1 MDKVKRIIVA
11 CDAGMGSSA
20 IGASLL
26 IKHLEEAAIS
36 IPVDYNSI
44 YQLKDGEDLLV
55 ITQSGLGALAQTK
68 TPQAQHYFLSNFLAE
83 SEYETLVKLL
93 KQEQETVA
101 NVSFLKLG
109 KKIPTLIFCM
119 KASKKEALKRW
130 LLQSFVKLPMN

>member
-26 IKHLEEAAIS
+26 TKHLEEAAIS

-55 ITQSGLGALAQTK
+55 ITQSGLGA
-68 TPQAQHYFLSNFLAE
+68 FSSNKDT
-83 SEYETLVKLL
+83 SSTTLLL
-93 KQEQETVA
+93 E
-101 NVSFLKLG
+101 
-109 KKIPTLIFCM
+109 
-119 KASKKEALKRW
+119 
-130 LLQSFVKLPMN
+130 